1 MEQFNIAG
9 NTHATWMVPNLR
21 NKHSLANTWFP
32 SYMEHVHTKHRDG
45 LKPSNITS
53 FEEFSGNGYFRILK
67 YRYCTI

>member
-1 MEQFNIAG
+1 MEHGFNIAG

-45 LKPSNITS
+45 LKNPQKTPALRNFQGMGI
-53 FEEFSGNGYFRILK
+53 SGS
-67 YRYCTI
+67 